1 MIISKKEPDI
11 LYAILA
17 ITRFTLL
24 EAMRNRLI
32 WLFLLLLLV
41 AIMLAEFMAG
51 ISITESH
58 AIRTSLL
65 GAILRI
71 FAVFVISL
79 FVITSMVREINDK
92 GLELTLSFPVSR
104 ASYYFGK
111 LTGYALIAFSMCFVI
126 GICLLFYAPLT
137 SVLIWTTSLLC
148 ELLIISAL
156 CLLCVYTFNQV
167 TIAITAVVAF
177 YVLAR
182 SIDAIQL
189 MGEGSLIDPNS
200 LVQTFITKAV
210 DAMAAVLPDL
220 YRFSPSEWLIYPQ
233 NINTA
238 LDQILPIVL
247 QTVIYLF
254 VLMAAGLFDLYR
266 KNL

>member
-1 MIISKKEPDI
+1 M
-11 LYAILA
+11 YAIFA

-32 WLFLLLLLV
+32 WLFLVLLLV
-41 AIMLAEFMAG
+41 GIMLAEFMGG
-51 ISITESH
+51 IAITESH

-65 GAILRI
+65 AAILRI
-71 FAVFVISL
+71 FTVFVISL
-79 FVITSMVREINDK
+79 YVITSMVREINDK
-92 GLELTLSFPVSR
+92 GMELILSLPVSR

-111 LTGYALIAFSMCFVI
+111 LSGFALIAFFMSFVI
-126 GICLLFYAPLT
+126 GVCLLLYAPLIP
-137 SVLIWTTSLLC
+137 VLIWTVSLFC

-156 CLLCVYTFNQV
+156 CLLFIYTFTQV
-167 TIAITAVVAF
+167 TIAITAVAAF

-189 MGEGSLIDPNS
+189 MGKDPLIDSNS
-200 LVQTFITKAV
+200 LAQTFITKAV
-210 DAMAAVLPDL
+210 DSLAYVLPDL
-220 YRFSPSEWLIYPQ
+220 YHFSPSEWLIYPH
-233 NINTA
+233 NIDTS
-238 LDQILPIVL
+238 LGQILPIVI
-247 QTVIYLF
+247 QTVIYLL

>member
-1 MIISKKEPDI
+1 M
-11 LYAILA
+11 YAILA

-41 AIMLAEFMAG
+41 GIMLAEFLGG
-51 ISITESH
+51 IAITESH

-65 GAILRI
+65 GAMLRL

-79 FVITSMVREINDK
+79 YVITSMVREMNDK
-92 GLELTLSFPVSR
+92 GMELTLSLPVSR
-104 ASYYFGK
+104 ANYYFGK
-111 LTGYALIAFSMCFVI
+111 LSGYALIAFFMSLLI
-126 GICLLFYAPLT
+126 GLCLLFYAPFPQ
-137 SVLIWTTSLLC
+137 VLIWTVSLFC

-156 CLLCVYTFNQV
+156 CLLCVYTFSQV
-167 TIAITAVVAF
+167 TIAITAVAAF
-177 YVLAR
+177 YLLAR

-189 MGEGSLIDPNS
+189 MGKGSMIDPNS
-200 LVQTFITKAV
+200 LAQNFMTKAV
-210 DAMAAVLPDL
+210 DSLAMVLPDL
-220 YRFSPSEWLIYPQ
+220 YRFSPSEWLIYAD
-233 NINTA
+233 TSSG
-238 LDQILPIVL
+238 QITPIIV

-254 VLMAAGLFDLYR
+254 VLMVAGLFDLYR